1 MPLYLLSTVAMFYG
15 SQKIEDAIQAVVRDR
30 DQAPKRRTVYQY
42 SSNHTGSTASTNVRV
57 AKRQNGKTSRLHIIA
72 AIVENAKRN
81 LAFSQERLIILL
93 IWQ

>member
-1 MPLYLLSTVAMFYG
+1 MFYG

-72 AIVENAKRN
+72 ATVDNAQRN